1 MAQNIKV
8 NIVPKDFLPEFRV
21 SEGDV
26 GRTMIATILDSDG
39 TAFTIPDDSTVTFV
53 GTKPSGLGFTIACTY
68 STNVVTFV
76 SEDTMDNEVGCFPC
90 EIRITDTDENR
101 IGTCNV
107 NLNVEPD
114 PHPDDTTDGDAEP
127 LVNQIT
133 ALLEEITE
141 AHSTAM
147 TEISEAKE
155 DALDAIQEDVDA
167 AAASAAA
174 AAASAE
180 EAAQTAAT
188 SGYMHFYIDDGGNL
202 ILTKTDN
209 VVVDFFLQ
217 DGYLYVQEAA

>member
-1 MAQNIKV
+1 MAQNLKV

-90 EIRITDTDENR
+90 EIRITDANENR

-114 PHPDDTTDGDAEP
+114 PHPDDTTDGDVEP
-127 LVNQIT
+127 LVNRIT
-133 ALLEEITE
+133 ALLAEIVEE
-141 AHSTAM
+141 H
-147 TEISEAKE
+147 SEAMDDIADAKA
-155 DALDAIQEDVDA
+155 DALDAIQDDVDA

-188 SGYMHFYIDDGGNL
+188 SGYMHFFINDNGYL
-202 ILTKTDN
+202 ILERTEN
-209 VVVDFFLQ
+209 VVVTFTLSG
-217 DGYLYVQEAA
+217 GYLYVEAA